1 MGRDCIRK
9 ESRGRKNLIGKS
21 EMQRQTKKDSLL
33 RTILSSH
40 KSMISLKLWA
50 RGTKRL
56 RMLLLSMD
64 NMRERRLNRRDLK
77 YSTKNRLSAISDL
90 KFQRKVKKCLAKD
103 MILMVIVIVI
113 CLHQF
118 QINLWIFTKMLN
130 VERRDKTR
138 YIQHVWSQNVPFS
151 QIQTRQSTITR
162 S

>member
-118 QINLWIFTKMLN
+118 QINL
-130 VERRDKTR
+130 
-138 YIQHVWSQNVPFS
+138 
-151 QIQTRQSTITR
+151 
-162 S
+162 